1 MPPFPERESS
11 LLAKLKKKK
20 ALAAGIP
27 EEEIAEPT
35 KPVNGHS
42 TSENETSSQPGSSEA
57 PQPTPIASAPSLLT
71 TNNSAGSGLLVEVFE
86 NTSSTVFGSAPTTLS
101 PGAEDNLKK

>member
-27 EEEIAEPT
+27 EEEIAEPV
-35 KPVNGHS
+35 KPTVNGH
-42 TSENETSSQPGSSEA
+42 TSPDPA
-57 PQPTPIASAPSLLT
+57 PAAEPAAPNPVVINNPSPPAVVQNNAS
-71 TNNSAGSGLLVEVFE
+71 SGLLVDVFE
-86 NTSSTVFGSAPTTLS
+86 SSSSTVHSSAPTTLS
-101 PGAEDNLKK
+101 PGAEENLKK